1 MKYILFVLLFPVFT
15 HADELTIERL
25 FGSPSLNG
33 SVPRGIKFSPNGQ
46 RVTYLQPKAENY
58 EILDLWELDLK
69 TGEPRLLV
77 DSQIFAKTELTEQE
91 KARRERMRISQK
103 GIVEYQWSHDGNN
116 LAFPTGDGLYY
127 FTFPKKVE
135 KVTSKPAVDVKFSNK
150 DRYISFNRDRD
161 LFILDPKSKKEFA
174 VAKSDKETIS
184 YGIAEFIAQ
193 EEMGRFTGYWW
204 SDDDQYIAFT
214 KVDEGKVPLIDRYE
228 IGADKV
234 TVQKQRYPEAGAI
247 NATVTLGV
255 TSLKSILAGT
265 RNVQWISLPKDAEY
279 LARVDWTPDGK
290 LSYQV
295 QTRDQKK
302 LELFL
307 YDPKTKSNKKVLE
320 EKNEHWI
327 KLSDNLRWLKKSP
340 KFIWSS
346 DRSGY
351 HHLYLVDRD
360 GQAQALT
367 KGDWSV
373 DEVEGVDED
382 GGFVYFTAAKKSPM
396 EKHLYRVKLDSSGEP
411 EQITKA
417 EGWHEAEVSK
427 DNKFFIDRYSNPQT
441 PPQVLLYKINGE
453 QAGVLFANEV
463 KEGHPLFPYK
473 NSLSTPEY
481 GEFKSATGETLYYS
495 VRKPKNFDRRKKYPL
510 IVMSYGGPGSQWV
523 TKSWLSLTPQIFVQK
538 GFVVATLDNRGTP
551 RRGRKFEDAFYRA
564 MGTVEVEDHSAFVK
578 HLVSQGFID
587 KDRVGFYGWSYG
599 GFLSLLLATKA
610 GDIFKANV
618 AGAPVTDFS
627 LYDTHYTERYLGD
640 PKKDVD
646 AYKRTK
652 IMDFVPGLQGRLL
665 VIHGMADD
673 NVLFTNSTMLF
684 KKLQEEGKVYESL
697 TYPGAKHGVSGSKN
711 QTHVVKSMADFFE
724 RHLLRDR

>member
-1 MKYILFVLLFPVFT
+1 MKYILFVLLLPVLT
-15 HADELTIERL
+15 YADELTIERL
-25 FGSPSLNG
+25 FGSPSING

-46 RVTYLQPKAENY
+46 RVTYLQPKPEDY
-58 EILDLWELDLK
+58 EVLDLWELDLK

-77 DSQIFAKTELTEQE
+77 DSKIFSKTQLTEQE

-103 GIVEYQWSHDGNN
+103 GIVEYQWSNNGAN

-127 FTFPKKVE
+127 FTFPNKVE

-150 DRYISFNRDRD
+150 DLYLSFNRDRD
-161 LFILDPKSKKEFA
+161 LFILDPKSKKEFV
-174 VAKSDKETIS
+174 VAKSDKETVS
-184 YGIAEFIAQ
+184 YGAAEFIAQ

-214 KVDEGKVPLIDRYE
+214 KVDESKVPLIDRYE

-234 TVQKQRYPEAGAI
+234 TVLKQRYPEAGAM
-247 NATVTLGV
+247 NASVTLGV
-255 TSLKSILAGT
+255 VSVKSVLAGKRDT
-265 RNVQWISLPKDAEY
+265 QWVPLPKDAEY
-279 LARVDWTPDGK
+279 LARVGWTKDGK

-307 YDPKTKSNKKVLE
+307 YDPKTKSNRKILE
-320 EKNEHWI
+320 EKNDHWI
-327 KLSDNLRWLKKSP
+327 TLTDNLRWLKKSP
-340 KFIWSS
+340 QFIWSS

-351 HHLYLVDRD
+351 RHLYLVDRN

-367 KGDWSV
+367 KGEWIV

-382 GGFVYFTAAKKSPM
+382 GGFIYFTATKKSPL
-396 EKHLYRVKLDSSGEP
+396 EKHLYRVDINKPNEP

-417 EGWHEAEVSK
+417 EGWHEIEVSK
-427 DNKFFIDRYSNPQT
+427 DNKFFIDRYSSPQT
-441 PPQVLLYKINGE
+441 PAQVLLYKINGE

-473 NSLSTPEY
+473 KDLVTPEF
-481 GEFKSATGETLYYS
+481 GEFKSASGETLYYS
-495 VRKPKNFDRRKKYPL
+495 VRKPLNFDRRKKYPL
-510 IVMSYGGPGSQWV
+510 IVMSYGGPGVQWV
-523 TKSWLSLTPQIFVQK
+523 TKAWPSLTPQIFVQK

-551 RRGRKFEDAFYRA
+551 RRGRKFEDAIYRA
-564 MGTVEVEDHSAFVK
+564 MGTVEVEDHAAFVK

-610 GDIFKANV
+610 SDIFKANV
-618 AGAPVTDFS
+618 AGAPVTDFN

-640 PKKDVD
+640 PKKDVE

-684 KKLQEEGKVYESL
+684 KKLQEEGKVYESV

-711 QTHVVKSMADFFE
+711 QTHVVKTMVDFFE
-724 RHLLRDR
+724 RWLSR